1 MSLIRYDGTRLL
13 TEADIDQE
21 FLGKTVLLDCREFP
35 NQSRGYLIASVDA
48 IREQVEI
55 LYSIK
60 MNDLNGR
67 CLIITGSNDKGDDAW
82 SVQLICLAMFD
93 IE

>member
-13 TEADIDQE
+13 TEVDIDHE

-48 IREQVEI
+48 IREQVEL
-55 LYSIK
+55 LYNIK
-60 MNDLNGR
+60 MNDLNGGG
-67 CLIITGSNDKGDDAW
+67 LIITGSSNKGGMMLGLY
-82 SVQLICLAMFD
+82 S
-93 IE
+93 